1 MSKANEITE
10 TNHVSD
16 GTTLEDLKAITEAML
31 DYCYDNDISI
41 EDADL

>member
-1 MSKANEITE
+1 MLS
-10 TNHVSD
+10 SD
-16 GTTLEDLKAITEAML
+16 MENIINDDTTTLEDLKAITEAML